1 MPSHKA
7 VRRDPGSVRIEDLW
21 KKKDGT
27 PSARHGTGKRWRV
40 RWVDYDG
47 SQKATHFTRKKDA
60 EKFQERTVTNLVRG
74 DYIDRNESR
83 TTVGAMYSA
92 WLPSQVHLKE
102 KTRYNI
108 QSKWNVHLQ
117 PKWANR
123 EVGSIRRPDIST
135 WVAASVEAGV
145 GAATIEQAVGILK
158 RVLDY
163 AVDAGKLSSNPAI
176 DVKVP
181 RAKKRAHTYLTI
193 DQVDKL
199 ASEVG
204 EHETLIRVLAF
215 CGLRWGE
222 ASALRVK
229 DIDLARRRISV
240 HTTDS
245 DVGGHIQDS
254 TPKSHKI
261 RSVPFPETLLPY
273 LRERTI
279 GKKPTDRLF
288 ATERGTAIN
297 PSNFRDRVYNPAIER
312 LKESGE
318 FPQLRIHDLRH
329 TCASLAVASGANVKA
344 VQRMLGHASAS
355 LTLDTYADLFDTDLD
370 LVAGRMDHL
379 INRERL
385 RCVLSVYQE
394 IFKATPLIR
403 KVALTC
409 LFS

>member
-1 MPSHKA
+1 MPSPK
-7 VRRDPGSVRIEDLW
+7 RREPGRTGVEDLW
-21 KKKDGT
+21 KKQDKT
-27 PSARHGTGKRWRV
+27 PSARYGKGKRWRV

-47 SQKATHFTRKKDA
+47 AQKSKSFDRKVDA
-60 EKFQERTVTNLVRG
+60 EKFENQIISELVRG

-145 GAATIEQAVGILK
+145 GAATIEQAIGILK

-245 DVGGHIQDS
+245 DVGGRIQDS

-297 PSNFRDRVYNPAIER
+297 PSNFRDRVYSPAIER

-318 FPQLRIHDLRH
+318 FPRLRIHDLRH

>member
-74 DYIDRNESR
+74 DYIDRSESR
-83 TTVGAMYSA
+83 TTVGAMYVD
-92 WLPSQVHLKE
+92 WLPSQVHLKP

-108 QSKWNVHLQ
+108 ESKWKVHLQ

-123 EVGSIRRPDIST
+123 EVGSIRKPDIST

-181 RAKKRAHTYLTI
+181 RAKKRAHTYLTV

-229 DIDLARRRISV
+229 DVDLVRRRLNV

-245 DVGGHIQDS
+245 DVGGRIQDS

-261 RSVPFPETLLPY
+261 RSVPVPDTLIPY
-273 LRERTI
+273 LRDKTKD
-279 GKKPTDRLF
+279 KKATARLF

-297 PSNFRDRVYNPAIER
+297 SSNFRDRVYNPAIAR
-312 LKESGE
+312 LREGGE

-370 LVAGRMDHL
+370 LVAGRMDGL
-379 INRERL
+379 IYRERL
-385 RCVLSVYQE
+385 RCVLSVYWQ
-394 IFKATPLIR
+394 IVTATPLIR
-403 KVALTC
+403 KVAITC
-409 LFS
+409 LFH